1 MNLIDVLLIL
11 IVVLAMW
18 AGWVKGFII
27 GITDLCVW
35 LGSLLI
41 GFFFYQDFGLLLQKV
56 FPALGIWNQP
66 LAFLLTIVF
75 SRIIL
80 SFLLHRFIRK
90 TPPDTHAAPVNRA
103 LGIIP
108 GVITG

>member
-18 AGWVKGFII
+18 AGWVKGFIV
-27 GITDLCVW
+27 GITDLSVW

-41 GFFFYQDFGLLLQKV
+41 GFFFYKDFGVFLQKL

-66 LAFLLTIVF
+66 LSFILTIL
-75 SRIIL
+75 L
-80 SFLLHRFIRK
+80 SLASFASPFHMGMLNSS
-90 TPPDTHAAPVNRA
+90 AATMA
-103 LGIIP
+103 A
-108 GVITG
+108 